1 MKQIACYGYIHKNDQ
16 KIVLPEYKIRVGQ
29 PHITE
34 EDAQAMYEAVKG
46 TFLGPGPYVDQFE
59 KEFAKYVGVKDA
71 VAVNS
76 GTSAMLLPLA
86 AMNIKEGDE
95 VITTPYTFAATSNV
109 IVLNKAKPVF
119 VDIEPDTF
127 NLDPKKIEKAI
138 TSKTKAVMPID
149 YAGQSAENIEINEI
163 AQKHNLVVIEDGAP
177 ALGAIHKN
185 KKVGSISTVTGFS
198 FGPDKNMNTG
208 EGGMIATNDVELA
221 EKCRI
226 LRKNGAEKRYYHT
239 YIGWNAKM
247 QDPSAALGLS
257 QLKRIESIIETKNK
271 LADQYTA
278 LLKKIGD
285 ITTPAV
291 KPYNRHTFMLYPIL
305 AKDHMQ
311 REKIRLALDENGVE
325 TRINFPPVHLQPV
338 YRKMFGTKEGMFPIA
353 EEMAGRTLGLPIFLK
368 ITSEQQEMITEIIT
382 GSVRN

>member
-1 MKQIACYGYIHKNDQ
+1 M
-16 KIVLPEYKIRVGQ
+16 PEYKIRVGQ
-29 PHITE
+29 PYITE

-46 TFLGPGPYVDQFE
+46 AFLGPGPYVEKFE
-59 KEFAKYVGVKDA
+59 KEFARYVGTKDA

-86 AMNIKEGDE
+86 ALNIKEGDE

-127 NLDPKKIEKAI
+127 NLDPDKIEKAI
-138 TSKTKAVMPID
+138 TSKTRAIMPID
-149 YAGQSAENIEINEI
+149 YAGQSAESVLINEI

-177 ALGAIHKN
+177 ALGATHKSR
-185 KKVGSISTVTGFS
+185 KVGSISAVTGFS

-208 EGGMIATNDVELA
+208 EGGMITTDDVKLA
-221 EKCRI
+221 ETCRI

-239 YIGWNAKM
+239 HIGWNVKM

-257 QLKRIESIIETKNK
+257 QLKRIESIIEIKNK
-271 LADQYTA
+271 IAQQYTEI
-278 LLKKIGD
+278 LKKING
-285 ITTPAV
+285 ITTPIV
-291 KPYNRHTFMLYPIL
+291 KPYNKHTFMLYPIL
-305 AKDHMQ
+305 AKDNQQ
-311 REKIRLALDENGVE
+311 REKIRLALDENGIE
-325 TRINFPPVHLQPV
+325 TRINFPPVHLQPI
-338 YRKMFGTKEGMFPIA
+338 YRKLLGTKEGMFPIA

-368 ITSEQQEMITEIIT
+368 ITLEQQERIAEIIT
-382 GSVRN
+382 NAIRN